1 MEFSFASN
9 TFGTRKILGP
19 IRLSLP
25 KGTVTAL
32 MGPSGSGK
40 TTLLRLMAGLERD
53 DTGTNPITAKIGMM
67 FQEPRLLPWKTVLE
81 NVEVAGPENGL
92 LESLGLEGTAYLFP
106 RHLSLGM
113 ARRVAFAR
121 ALAFQPDL
129 LLLDEPF
136 ASLDD
141 ALVERMRAMILA
153 LRDTCD
159 IPIVIATHNKD
170 DALALD
176 AQRLALNGSPAELR
190 AAESHCDQHM

>member
-1 MEFSFASN
+1 MEFSFASK

-92 LESLGLEGTAYLFP
+92 LESLGLEGTANLFP

-176 AQRLALNGSPAELR
+176 AQRLAHNGSPAELR

>member
-1 MEFSFASN
+1 MEFSFASK

-92 LESLGLEGTAYLFP
+92 LESLGLEGTANLFP

-190 AAESHCDQHM
+190 AAESHYDQHM

>member
-1 MEFSFASN
+1 MEFSFASKS
-9 TFGTRKILGP
+9 FGTRKILGP
-19 IRLSLP
+19 IRLSIP

-40 TTLLRLMAGLERD
+40 TTLLRLMAGLEHD
-53 DTGTNPITAKIGMM
+53 DAGTCPTTSKIGMV

-81 NVEVAGPENGL
+81 NIELAGPENGL
-92 LESLGLEGTAYLFP
+92 LESLGLEGTAHLFP

-121 ALAFQPDL
+121 ALSFQPDL

-153 LRDTCD
+153 LRDKSD
-159 IPIVIATHNKD
+159 IPIIIATHTKE

-176 AQRLALNGSPAELR
+176 AQTHVLTGSPAELQSIPR
-190 AAESHCDQHM
+190 P